1 MPIGANYTKI
11 LDLIEMKPN
20 VLFEVG
26 SRYGFDSIT
35 MSKKYKNSKVYSY
48 ECNPATLNECSNNL
62 KEYNNIIFNGYGLGD
77 KCEEKKFY
85 VFAPNKTI
93 NKIKIGAS
101 SFYKRHDS
109 NNFIETVSKIKI
121 STLKKEIEKYHI
133 ETIDILCMD
142 VQGYELNIL
151 KGAEEYINRIKYVIM
166 EQPKPMHEKINN
178 SNKHGLPIHDYE
190 SAPIYEEIEK
200 FMKENNFVEVYK
212 KQENLWEDNV
222 LYKNTLL

>member
-62 KEYNNIIFNGYGLGD
+62 KQYNNIIFNGYGLGD

-85 VFAPNKTI
+85 VFAPNNTI
-93 NKIKIGAS
+93 DKIKIGAS
-101 SFYKRHDS
+101 SFYKRRDS
-109 NNFIETVSKIKI
+109 NNFIETVNKIKI
-121 STLKKEIEKYHI
+121 
-133 ETIDILCMD
+133 
-142 VQGYELNIL
+142 
-151 KGAEEYINRIKYVIM
+151 
-166 EQPKPMHEKINN
+166 
-178 SNKHGLPIHDYE
+178 
-190 SAPIYEEIEK
+190 
-200 FMKENNFVEVYK
+200 
-212 KQENLWEDNV
+212 
-222 LYKNTLL
+222 